1 MLYIVLNSQALC
13 NFETATA
20 KVGYRKKM
28 GKKNENFCRETA
40 GFFEEGIE
48 KNC

>member
-1 MLYIVLNSQALC
+1 MLYIALNSQALC
-13 NFETATA
+13 NFETTTA

-40 GFFEEGIE
+40 RLLENVTE